1 MKWSRGN
8 PNSNSNS
15 NNNNANARN
24 NAAKKA
30 NLNKR
35 YQNLPFELQNKIRS
49 NVPKYTYMNF
59 PNSVD
64 NVRLQ
69 NKSKVE
75 VVPQSRVKLQIK
87 LLQHSNTPVVKMNFN
102 EHDVF
107 AFVGVEGK
115 VILQFYR
122 TDKTTNNN
130 SGRDYA
136 QAQFKHKLSS
146 TVLNNPAA
154 LSVALVKHI
163 LDDSV
168 LQSTDWPKNGSTF
181 TSSHNA
187 YNYRQMLR

>member
-8 PNSNSNS
+8 PNSNNNTNN
-15 NNNNANARN
+15 NNNNAL
-24 NAAKKA
+24 KKSRQVD
-30 NLNKR
+30 LVSR
-35 YQNLPFELQNKIRS
+35 YHNLPYELQNKIRS

-59 PNSVD
+59 PNSIN

-69 NKSKVE
+69 NKSKVNI
-75 VVPQSRVKLQIK
+75 VPQNRVKLQIR
-87 LLQHSNTPVVKMNFN
+87 LLQKPNTPVVKMKFN

-122 TDKTTNNN
+122 TEETTNNN
-130 SGRDYA
+130 RGKDYA
-136 QAQFKHKLSS
+136 QAQFKNKLNAN
-146 TVLNNPAA
+146 VLNNHAA
-154 LSVALVKHI
+154 LSVELVKHI

-181 TSSHNA
+181 TNSNNA